1 MKESFLHICLSESWG
16 GLEMA
21 VTKWNQVLAQN
32 GHKNLNI
39 CTPDSPLA
47 KDLKANDFPVLEWDS
62 AHYFSPD
69 FTFKLRRLVQS
80 RKIDYVLLQ
89 NLRDLWIVS
98 PALYKLPN
106 CHLIGFTQMLVN
118 VKKQDFLHRWIY
130 DRLTYVMTLTD
141 WQQEALTPFL
151 PIPRAKYKTIPNFVD
166 SALFNPKWYS
176 DDFRYQLGF
185 TKDHFLIGVIGRID
199 EQKGQLE
206 LIEAFGKISNE
217 FDNTHL
223 MIVGEPTLGE
233 EKQEAYFK
241 KLQDLVKKLKLES
254 RVHFKGFQKE
264 TFKLTAN
271 FDLFVL
277 PSHRETFG
285 FVVVE
290 SMASGTPV
298 LGTNAGGVP
307 EILGQGE
314 FGYLCE
320 PKNSDSIASQLVYI
334 LNNPEERK
342 LKAEK
347 AMHRARTFYDRQ
359 KVYSRFMNIIQ

>member
-21 VTKWNQVLAQN
+21 VSKWNEVLKQN
-32 GHKNLNI
+32 GHLNLNI

-47 KDLKANDFPVLEWDS
+47 EDLKSKNFPVLEWDS

-69 FTFKLRRLVQS
+69 FTYKLRKLILEK
-80 RKIDYVLLQ
+80 KIDYILLQ

-98 PALYKLPN
+98 PALYNVKN
-106 CHLIGFTQMLVN
+106 CRLIGFAQMLISI
-118 VKKQDFLHRWIY
+118 KKQDFLHRLIY
-130 DRLTYVMTLTD
+130 KPLSHVMTLTD
-141 WQQEALTPFL
+141 WQQQALAPFL
-151 PIPRAKYKTIPNFVD
+151 PIPMEKYKTIPNFVD
-166 SALFNPKWYS
+166 CNVFHPKLYS
-176 DDFRYQLGF
+176 DDYRYQLGF

-199 EQKGQLE
+199 EQKGQME
-206 LIEAFGKISNE
+206 MVEAFAKIKDEYKNA
-217 FDNTHL
+217 HL
-223 MIVGEPTLGE
+223 VIIGEPTLGE
-233 EKQEAYFK
+233 PKQEAYFK
-241 KLQDLVKKLKLES
+241 KLQSYVNRHRLES
-254 RVHFKGFQKE
+254 RVHFKGFQKDPN
-264 TFKLTAN
+264 KLFAN

-290 SMASGTPV
+290 SMASGTLV

-314 FGYLCE
+314 YGYLCE
-320 PKNSDSIASQLVYI
+320 PKNADDLAMKLVHI
-334 LNNPEERK
+334 LQNPEERK
-342 LKAEK
+342 LKADK
-347 AMHRARTFYDRQ
+347 ALQRVRSFYDRQ